1 MSRDAPRWRH
11 RDLAT
16 PALLIGKEAREQS
29 VEGSIIPVSDTSD
42 QVTGLV
48 LLRRD
53 VTGQAR
59 MTEER
64 NRAQAMLERS
74 EQPVLPPFHTSS
86 ALP

>member
-74 EQPVLPPFHTSS
+74 EQPVLPPFHTSV
-86 ALP
+86 L